1 MHTLLYWLISFLIA
15 FLITWGVL
23 AVIVQWMNPQFTNDD
38 GSVNLA
44 TVAWVAALIII
55 FTWIVLWIIYY
66 LYAIWT
72 APCEVA
78 MDIKMPCEKQCGV
91 DFGGRVMPF

>member
-23 AVIVQWMNPQFTNDD
+23 AIIVQWMNPQFTNDD

-55 FTWIVLWIIYY
+55 FTWIVLWIVYFIFQW
-66 LYAIWT
+66 WT
-72 APCEVA
+72 SCCDVA
-78 MDIKMPCEKQCGV
+78 VVDVKMSCDKGCAA
-91 DFGGRVMPF
+91 DFGRPMPF